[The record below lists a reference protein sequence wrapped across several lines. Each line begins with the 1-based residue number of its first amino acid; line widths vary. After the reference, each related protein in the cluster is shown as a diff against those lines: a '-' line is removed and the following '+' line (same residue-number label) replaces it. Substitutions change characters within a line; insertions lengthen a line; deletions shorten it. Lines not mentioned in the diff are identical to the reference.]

1 MKIEDDVKLDFSD
14 VLIRPKRSTLNSRS
28 QVDMNRQFTFKYSP
42 KTWSGVPVI
51 SANMDTT
58 GTFEVYNVLHQHNII
73 TAMHKFYTLAD
84 YQEAQIKYS
93 LNPQYF
99 MVSTGIGNAAFE
111 RLNEI
116 LRNIICDWICID
128 IANGYIQDFISF
140 CAKVRESF
148 PNKIIVAGNVVSRE
162 ITEELILSGKVDV
175 VKVGIGPGSACTTRL
190 KTGVG
195 MPQLSAV
202 IECADAAHGVDGHII
217 SDGGITCPGD
227 MAKAFGGGADFV
239 MMGGQFAGHDE
250 NPGELIEENG
260 QKYKTFHGMSSDT
273 AMNKHYGKVAAY
285 RASEGRT
292 IKLKYKGKLNDTV
305 LDYLGGVRSTCTYI
319 NAKTVKQIAKC
330 CTFVRVNRQLNM
342 VYA

>member
-1 MKIEDDVKLDFSD
+1 
-14 VLIRPKRSTLNSRS
+14 
-28 QVDMNRQFTFKYSP
+28 
-42 KTWSGVPVI
+42 
-51 SANMDTT
+51 
-58 GTFEVYNVLHQHNII
+58 
-73 TAMHKFYTLAD
+73 
-84 YQEAQIKYS
+84 
-93 LNPQYF
+93 
-99 MVSTGIGNAAFE
+99 
-111 RLNEI
+111 
-116 LRNIICDWICID
+116 
-128 IANGYIQDFISF
+128 
-140 CAKVRESF
+140 
-148 PNKIIVAGNVVSRE
+148 
-162 ITEELILSGKVDV
+162 
-175 VKVGIGPGSACTTRL
+175 
-190 KTGVG
+190 
-195 MPQLSAV
+195 
-202 IECADAAHGVDGHII
+202 
-217 SDGGITCPGD
+217 